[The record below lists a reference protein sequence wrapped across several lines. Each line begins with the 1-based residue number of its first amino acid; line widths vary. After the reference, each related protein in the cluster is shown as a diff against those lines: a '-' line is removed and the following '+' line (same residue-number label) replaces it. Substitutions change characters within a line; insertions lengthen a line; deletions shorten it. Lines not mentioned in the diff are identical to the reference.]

1 MKAAITIITVTSV
14 VSILLYP
21 FPAHPSEVTEQV
33 KSTIEEVVKILKDP
47 SLQGPE
53 KAPARRTRLQTAIA
67 ELFDFEEMAKRS
79 LARHWSKRSDKE
91 KGEFVALFRKLIE
104 KSYIEKI
111 ERYTD
116 EEILYVGERRKDGRA
131 LVKTKIVTKQGTEIP
146 IHYRLLNEQERGWM
160 VYDIVVEGVSL
171 VSNYRSQ
178 FNRIIRSSS
187 YRKLIK
193 RLQSK
198 VE

>member
-1 MKAAITIITVTSV
+1 MKAAITIITVTFV
-14 VSILLYP
+14 VSMLLYP
-21 FPAHPSEVTEQV
+21 VPAHPSEVTEQV
-33 KSTIEEVVKILKDP
+33 RFTTEEVLKILKDP

-53 KAPARRTRLQTAIA
+53 KAPARRTKLRTAIM

-79 LARHWSKRSDKE
+79 LARHWSRRSDQE
-91 KGEFVALFRKLIE
+91 KVEFVALFRRLIE
-104 KSYIEKI
+104 RFYIEKI
-111 ERYTD
+111 EKYTD
-116 EEILYVGERRKDGRA
+116 EEILYVGERRQDGRA

-146 IHYRLLNEQERGWM
+146 IHYRLLTKQERGWM

-187 YRKLIK
+187 YSTLIK